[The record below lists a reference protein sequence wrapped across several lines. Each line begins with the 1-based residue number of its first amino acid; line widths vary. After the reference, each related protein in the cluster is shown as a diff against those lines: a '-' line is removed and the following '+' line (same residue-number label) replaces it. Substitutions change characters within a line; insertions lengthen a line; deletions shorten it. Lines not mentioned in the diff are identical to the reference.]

1 MLRRAYGRELLSNLL
16 KMFTFGEIIL
26 AELSEG
32 SCRRKSGE
40 SGESGQK
47 RETSGVSQ
55 KAYLSSIPDVRA
67 KSKCPAGI
75 GCPSFFCKGCGHVL
89 ISRHSF
95 LFVQL
100 CI

>member
-40 SGESGQK
+40 SGQK
-47 RETSGVSQ
+47 RETQRG
-55 KAYLSSIPDVRA
+55 LS
-67 KSKCPAGI
+67 KSLPIKYT
-75 GCPSFFCKGCGHVL
+75 
-89 ISRHSF
+89 
-95 LFVQL
+95 
-100 CI
+100 